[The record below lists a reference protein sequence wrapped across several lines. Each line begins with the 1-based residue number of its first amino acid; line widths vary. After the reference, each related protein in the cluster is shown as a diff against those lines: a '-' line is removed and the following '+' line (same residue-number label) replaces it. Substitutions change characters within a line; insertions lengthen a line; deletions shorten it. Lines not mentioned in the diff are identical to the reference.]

1 VRYPRMRR
9 SSDGVNVYRYN
20 EIYDLRVPPR
30 TCTGDVLTVDRMGDS
45 GGSSGRYG
53 DLICKISVVS
63 EAPRAQSV
71 KAKPT
76 QGSTPSPEAPPPEPR
91 PPEPP
96 PQSRPDIHASG
107 QTRIISISIAE
118 AVLGGRIEV
127 PTAKGAVRLSIP
139 PGSSSGTRLRLKSRG
154 PSGGDI
160 FVVLRIAVPRE
171 LDEESRELIARFA
184 ALNPGDPRDDG

>member
-1 VRYPRMRR
+1 
-9 SSDGVNVYRYN
+9 
-20 EIYDLRVPPR
+20 
-30 TCTGDVLTVDRMGDS
+30 
-45 GGSSGRYG
+45 
-53 DLICKISVVS
+53 
-63 EAPRAQSV
+63 
-71 KAKPT
+71 
-76 QGSTPSPEAPPPEPR
+76 
-91 PPEPP
+91 
-96 PQSRPDIHASG
+96 
-107 QTRIISISIAE
+107 
-118 AVLGGRIEV
+118 VLGGRIEV